1 LNVDYRYFDAF
12 NITPRF
18 EFGFGLSYTNFTYS
32 KLDITKVGGQGS
44 TDAVLEK
51 SWAAGNAT
59 PIAQGSST
67 AVWYYLLFFLYAQI
81 FIEDRL
87 HRPLYNIT
95 FEVENTGPVW
105 GGDVSCSPLQ

>member
-1 LNVDYRYFDAF
+1 LTPDWVRRLNVDYRHFDSF

-32 KLDITKVGGQGS
+32 ALHIAKVGDQAS
-44 TDAVLEK
+44 TDAALEK

-67 AVWYYLLFFLYAQI
+67 ALW
-81 FIEDRL
+81 L
-87 HRPLYNIT
+87 HRPLYNVT

-105 GGDVSCSPLQ
+105 GGDVSSP